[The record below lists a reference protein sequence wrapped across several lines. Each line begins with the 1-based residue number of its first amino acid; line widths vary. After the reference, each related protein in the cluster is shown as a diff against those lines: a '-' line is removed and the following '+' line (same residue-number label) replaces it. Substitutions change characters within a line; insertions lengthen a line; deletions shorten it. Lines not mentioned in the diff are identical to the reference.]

1 MRSPPPTSIAAFSKS
16 CGGDRRRERSPHRR
30 NSARAHGFWLNLQG
44 RMRMPELPAAFDRA
58 LGPPRAVGELV
69 RDRSSV
75 LGGSALRASGRLRLP
90 GTPRSLQLLAQ
101 RDIQVDH
108 RIMGKSDL
116 DAVLARRSEIA
127 REVAALEAMRAEME
141 AEDQELLVAERVLR
155 RLSDAP
161 A

>member
-1 MRSPPPTSIAAFSKS
+1 
-16 CGGDRRRERSPHRR
+16 
-30 NSARAHGFWLNLQG
+30 
-44 RMRMPELPAAFDRA
+44 MPELPAAFDRA
-58 LGPPRAVGELV
+58 LGAARVVGEFV

-75 LGGSALRASGRLRLP
+75 LGGSARRAFESLRLP

-101 RDIQVDH
+101 DDIQVEH

-116 DAVLARRSEIA
+116 NAVLERRSEIA

-141 AEDQELLVAERVLR
+141 AEDQELLIAERVLR

-161 A
+161 AARRAEAPPMAAASNEG